1 MCKATPGVCVH
12 LECAYTWSVRTP
24 GVCAC
29 MCKTTPGVC
38 VHLECAYTWSVC
50 VYV

>member
-1 MCKATPGVCVH
+1 
-12 LECAYTWSVRTP
+12 
-24 GVCAC
+24 

-38 VHLECAYTWSVC
+38 VHLECAYTWSVRVCVKLHLECAYTWSVRTPGVCVC